1 MIMINTSLTCGLH
14 MHRECRERFS
24 RCRIKRKP
32 LVSDPGM
39 HHGTCV
45 THVPWCM
52 TGSLTHSGGKNVPGV
67 SGACATRNFTYLVRG
82 PWQWK
87 QNIPMQSPFVS
98 FTMTVLHH
106 IYTRVSGSGFRIPIC
121 QLTCVFLS
129 GPPVSP
135 TPGPVSI
142 WRPSFQGKGIP
153 MLKIRR
159 SRDSR
164 IFHTGILT
172 LLRWHFYIETAP
184 RSPTSRTVLRTR
196 MPCRLFARAA
206 AALFMTSRAI
216 WYVFFWWFWS
226 SLVCSVWQWASW
238 SGDFKFSSTSTAV
251 LDWRPDIITQR
262 AHTCTENVLPTRFQ
276 DVQNVNL
283 EDVHETQN

>member
-1 MIMINTSLTCGLH
+1 MLWPSNDDDKHLPDLWVAYAPRMSG
-14 MHRECRERFS
+14 RFS

-135 TPGPVSI
+135 TPGPRLNMKTVFP
-142 WRPSFQGKGIP
+142 RQG
-153 MLKIRR
+153 
-159 SRDSR
+159 DSHVKDKTVAR
-164 IFHTGILT
+164 LSYFPHGNP
-172 LLRWHFYIETAP
+172 YTAK
-184 RSPTSRTVLRTR
+184 
-196 MPCRLFARAA
+196 
-206 AALFMTSRAI
+206 MTFLH
-216 WYVFFWWFWS
+216 WD
-226 SLVCSVWQWASW
+226 
-238 SGDFKFSSTSTAV
+238 G
-251 LDWRPDIITQR
+251 P
-262 AHTCTENVLPTRFQ
+262 
-276 DVQNVNL
+276 
-283 EDVHETQN
+283 